1 MYRYKKIII
10 VYCKKI
16 KIIKFKK
23 HINIIC
29 LRDVMV
35 AMRVLG
41 TRAVMRVGS
50 SPTEGNFF

>member
-50 SPTEGNFF
+50 SPTEGNFI